1 MWKDTV
7 RKTIILPPRRSW
19 TLLWVAGGVLVL
31 LLPVGL
37 LALGDL
43 SSPVTRL
50 SRLLFVVLASL
61 FVFLAGWASLARFLP
76 RR

>member
-19 TLLWVAGGVLVL
+19 TLLWGAGGVLVL
-31 LLPVGL
+31 LLPAGL

-50 SRLLFVVLASL
+50 ARLLFVVLASL
-61 FVFLAGWASLARFLP
+61 FVLLAGWAFLSRLFQ

>member
-7 RKTIILPPRRSW
+7 RKTIVLPPRRSW
-19 TLLWVAGGVLVL
+19 ALLWGAGGVLVL
-31 LLPVGL
+31 LLPAGL

-43 SSPVTRL
+43 SNPVTRL
-50 SRLLFVVLASL
+50 ARLLFVVLASL
-61 FVFLAGWASLARFLP
+61 FIFFSGWAILARLLQ

>member
-19 TLLWVAGGVLVL
+19 TLLWGAGGLLVL
-31 LLPVGL
+31 LLPAGL
-37 LALGDL
+37 LALGEL

-50 SRLLFVVLASL
+50 ARLLFVVFAAL
-61 FVFLAGWASLARFLP
+61 FVFTAGWAFLARLFL

>member
-19 TLLWVAGGVLVL
+19 TLIWGAGGVLVV

-50 SRLLFVVLASL
+50 SRLLFVGLASF
-61 FVFLAGWASLARFLP
+61 FVFLAGWAFLARLFQ

>member
-19 TLLWVAGGVLVL
+19 TLVWGAGGVLVL
-31 LLPVGL
+31 LLPVSL
-37 LALGDL
+37 MALGDL

-50 SRLLFVVLASL
+50 ARLLFVVLASL
-61 FVFLAGWASLARFLP
+61 FVFLAGWGFLARIFL